1 MVLSVGLFGLEMRD
15 EALLR
20 SMLGLLSGRLPHSLF
35 MSGEGSGAQAILC
48 PIGKKT
54 WLHALSAKQ
63 VVIWIDNG
71 RTVSAHDQSASDLR
85 FVLRRPFGITDLAQA
100 LHLVSEVLFPAAPQK
115 TAATVATSLFNALV
129 AGVRSEGSLRT
140 VMAFKDGRRIMV
152 DPQRNTVVS
161 EPSWKE
167 LLDGLGHDSAISVL
181 PRDATLEPPFATSH
195 LIPLESL
202 LWDLSHQSR
211 SELGCDG
218 KLSQVQGFRLRRWP
232 DSAALTKPHYA
243 RMAALMSVRS
253 CSINDLQYLSGVD
266 LAVATRFVE
275 AAVACGIAVAEATAP
290 VSPLVGSTHVTHR
303 DKRTMFSR
311 MRKHLNLW

>member
-1 MVLSVGLFGLEMRD
+1 MTLSVGLFGLEMRD

-20 SMLGLLSGRLPHSLF
+20 SMLGLLSGRLPHSLLL
-35 MSGEGSGAQAILC
+35 SGEGSGAQAVLC

-54 WLHALSAKQ
+54 LLHDLSAEQ

-71 RTVSAHDQSASDLR
+71 RNASAHDLSASDLR
-85 FVLRRPFGITDLAQA
+85 FVLRRPFGITDLARA
-100 LHLVSEVLFPAAPQK
+100 LHLVSEVLPPGAPQR
-115 TAATVATSLFNALV
+115 TAATGARSLFNALV
-129 AGVRSEGSLRT
+129 EGVRSEDSQRT
-140 VMAFKDGRRIMV
+140 VMAFKDGRRIMI

-167 LLDGLGHDSAISVL
+167 LLDGLGHDSGMSVL
-181 PRDATLEPPFATSH
+181 PNDPTLEPALATSH

-202 LWDLSHQSR
+202 LWDLAHQSR

-218 KLSQVQGFRLRRWP
+218 RLSQAQGFRLRRWP

-253 CSINDLQYLSGVD
+253 RSISELQHLSGVD
-266 LAVATRFVE
+266 VEVATRFVE
-275 AAVACGIAVAEATAP
+275 AAVACGIAVAEANVP
-290 VSPLVGSTHVTHR
+290 VSILVGSEHVTQR
-303 DKRTMFSR
+303 DKRTVFSR
-311 MRKHLNLW
+311 IRKHLKLW